1 MAKIVFQKIWEPTTF
16 KSQVQLYSTFGFCAL
31 FSPSL
36 HGLWLDMFSRPLKGW
51 CAEPMGLS
59 QESFQEVE
67 RNFKKD
73 APPKPYGLIANA
85 PVKLPSNPTGSR
97 IVFQTSFF
105 KGYVKL
111 QGCGKNLVE
120 TFHVDKNLPSPPTKA
135 KGSPKIPMQTAG

>member
-73 APPKPYGLIANA
+73 APPQTLRFNSKRPCKVTFQPNRKPDRLPNIIFQGL
-85 PVKLPSNPTGSR
+85 
-97 IVFQTSFF
+97 
-105 KGYVKL
+105 
-111 QGCGKNLVE
+111 C
-120 TFHVDKNLPSPPTKA
+120 
-135 KGSPKIPMQTAG
+135 